1 MTDIFTYFI
10 TAFVITT
17 NTPSAGWLQYTQA
30 FDDRAACRYLVKQS
44 KDSLMLQI
52 ARQFGKKFVSVE
64 TFDCMTRAEAVRRN
78 TKLGH

>member
-10 TAFVITT
+10 TAFVIST
-17 NTPSAGWLQYTQA
+17 NTPPAGWLQYTQA
-30 FDDRAACRYLVKQS
+30 FDDQAACRYIVKQS

>member
-30 FDDRAACRYLVKQS
+30 FDDQVACRYIIKQN
-44 KDSLMLQI
+44 KDSLTLQI
-52 ARQFGKKFVSVE
+52 ANHFKKKLVSVE